1 MISVCAMRAETFTI
15 SSTQHLADL
24 ISEEQKTTLT
34 ELIVTTED
42 NTLMNKADWD
52 VIEEMK
58 EHIEVLN
65 LSGVGF
71 INNPGEGI
79 RINNLTLVINSDK
92 IREFWCPNN
101 VSMVNLGTQTNLEDV
116 YLPANVQYGTN
127 GLRFFGT
134 AKSVSL
140 YGEGES
146 NLDIRDGVVYYK
158 ENDYL
163 VLGLCPSKYVPAD
176 NQLVIAE
183 GVTKV
188 YDNAFA
194 VNNPNI
200 REILLPSSF
209 QIPAKIAA
217 ITKANTGLEKILV
230 DENNP
235 YMTTLFDD
243 YCLYDKESKS
253 IIWTSKFVKF
263 DENLVIDGSVIES
276 IPQSFLDGHS
286 EVKHLKFTEGYKTL
300 GYAALKNAN
309 GVEVLEL
316 PASLESIG
324 GEAMV
329 SMSKLKYVLH
339 HASMDPLGEDNE
351 FFQVGLYERP
361 DNTYIGWVTFRG
373 KPDKVTIAVPQGAK
387 NLYIN
392 SAWNRNWT
400 HPDYSNNADG
410 FNEDQFV
417 EHTPLKITNGT
428 TFHDAAAAGMVVTI
442 KAKNPYIKEEGE
454 LNALADEVIDPSR
467 MKFVG
472 WIDLDAGKEG
482 VEPVEFADPES
493 EETTFVM
500 PDRPVNI
507 IAGYSNEDGTV
518 TAIESVEAATDAA
531 PVFYNLQGRIVE
543 NPSEGLY
550 IVRRGSKV
558 AKELVR

>member
-1 MISVCAMRAETFTI
+1 MISVYAMRAETFTI

-24 ISEEQKTTLT
+24 ISEEQKATLT

-42 NTLMNKADWD
+42 GTQMNKADYD
-52 VIEEMK
+52 VIEAMQGTL
-58 EHIEVLN
+58 EVLN
-65 LSGVGF
+65 LSGVG
-71 INNPGEGI
+71 IDSKSGL
-79 RINNLTLVINSDK
+79 RLNNLSLVSNSDK

-101 VSMVNLGTQTNLEDV
+101 VSMVNLGTQTNLENV
-116 YLPANVQYGTN
+116 YLPAGVVYNTR

-134 AKSVSL
+134 AKSVAL

-146 NLDIRDGVVYYK
+146 NLVIRDGAVYYK

-163 VLGLCPSKYVPAD
+163 VLGLCPSKYAPAD
-176 NQLVIAE
+176 NLFVIAE
-183 GVTKV
+183 GTTKV
-188 YDNAFA
+188 DDNAFA
-194 VNNPNI
+194 NKNANI
-200 REILLPSSF
+200 KEILLPSTF
-209 QIPAKIAA
+209 VVPAKF
-217 ITKANTGLEKILV
+217 TMLDKASDGLEKILV

-235 YMTTLFDD
+235 YMETMFND
-243 YCLYDKESKS
+243 YCLYNKESQS

-263 DENLVIDGSVIES
+263 DEYLVIDGSVIKS
-276 IPQSFLDGHS
+276 VPQSFLDGHS

-324 GEAMV
+324 GEALV

-339 HASMDPLGEDNE
+339 HASVDPLGEDNE
-351 FFQVGLYERP
+351 FFQIGLYERS
-361 DNTYIGWVTFRG
+361 NTTYIGWVTFRG

-387 NLYIN
+387 DLYIN
-392 SAWNRNWT
+392 SAWNCNWT

-417 EHTPLKITNGT
+417 EHTPLAITNGT

-454 LNALADEVIDPSR
+454 LNALADEEIDPSK
-467 MKFVG
+467 MHFSG

-507 IAGYSNEDGTV
+507 IAGYSNEDGTI
-518 TAIESVEAATDAA
+518 TAIESVEAASDAA
-531 PVFYNLQGRIVE
+531 PVYYNLQGRIVE

-558 AKELVR
+558 AKEFVR